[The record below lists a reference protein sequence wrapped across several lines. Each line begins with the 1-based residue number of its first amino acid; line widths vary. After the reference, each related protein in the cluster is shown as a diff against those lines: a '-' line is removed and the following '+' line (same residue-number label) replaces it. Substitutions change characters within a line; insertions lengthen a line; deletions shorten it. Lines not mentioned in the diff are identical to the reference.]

1 MEQITLAITRSYS
14 HKLVPEN
21 HGIEGHRFAPLDF
34 FASYGT
40 EIPADSTLEFIKT
53 ESDRLYKLAKDDVER
68 AIKETLEQ
76 LKNPANSLSGDQL
89 KVLSEIVQAWSDDVD
104 KEIFTEMVNKI
115 KDKLDDKQLGFLR
128 NLYSVKYE

>member
-40 EIPADSTLEFIKT
+40 EIPTDSAPEFIRS
-53 ESDRLYKLAKDDVER
+53 ESDRLYNLAKNDVER

-89 KVLSEIVQAWSDDVD
+89 KALSEIVQAWSSGVS
-104 KEIFTEMVNKI
+104 KEEFTAMVNKI
-115 KDKLDDKQLGFLR
+115 KDKLDDKQMGFLR